1 MSDEY
6 SRSITGDPPPEWG
19 NEIAK
24 QTFVITMVSSVLFV
38 GIVFLF
44 IL

>member
-24 QTFVITMVSSVLFV
+24 QNYLYEEED
-38 GIVFLF
+38 
-44 IL
+44 